1 MLLVFR
7 VCKVC
12 ALVFC
17 LVLSFSFLLVRGFL
31 DETIGNI
38 MIYYILCNF
47 SLSLLSLH

>member
-31 DETIGNI
+31 DETMGNI
-38 MIYYILCNF
+38 MIILCNF
-47 SLSLLSLH
+47 SLSLLLLH